1 MDKKAALDLIS
12 IYINR
17 LISNNINVNSAYLFG
32 SFAKGKNNENSDID
46 LALILDDYSD
56 DFETQVKLMIL
67 RKGEETIIEPHVFKK
82 NDFSE
87 NNPFINEIVNS
98 GIRIEI
104 N

>member
-1 MDKKAALDLIS
+1 MDKKSALDLIN

-17 LISNNINVNSAYLFG
+17 LMSNNINVNSAYLFG

-46 LALILDDYSD
+46 LALILDDYFD
-56 DFETQVKLMIL
+56 DFETQIKLMTL
-67 RKGEETIIEPHVFKK
+67 RKGEETIIEPHIFKK
-82 NDFSE
+82 NDFSI

-98 GIRIEI
+98 GIRIKI